1 MKIGKYEDCGHPFR
15 VLLLVCLVEP
25 LYWLFDELHTWF
37 YYKVVAPFRH
47 WAFEG
52 DCPF

>member
-1 MKIGKYEDCGHPFR
+1 MKIGKYDCGHPFR
-15 VLLLVCLVEP
+15 VLLLISLVEP
-25 LYWLFDELHTWF
+25 LCWSFDQLHTWF
-37 YYKVVAPFRH
+37 YYKVAVPFRR